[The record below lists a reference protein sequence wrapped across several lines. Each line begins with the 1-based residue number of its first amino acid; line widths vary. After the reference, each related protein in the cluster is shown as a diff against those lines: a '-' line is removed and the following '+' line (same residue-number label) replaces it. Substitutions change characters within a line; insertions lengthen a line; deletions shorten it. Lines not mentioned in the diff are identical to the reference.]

1 MLPKKYKKPA
11 LILGGLVLLVL
22 ILALFVRLYFT
33 GELIAAWIRPPL
45 EHYLHRNVTLAEAKV
60 GFRGF
65 SVKGL
70 EIRKE
75 GASTPLLKGEK
86 LELRWKFKEL
96 LKGRIV
102 IHTLV
107 FTRPEITI
115 VRQKDGSLNIADLL
129 PEITKAE
136 KTAPARKKHNRGPA
150 GVPLFITLLSMQDG
164 QLSFVDLSQQPQ
176 TTLKVS
182 NIRSR
187 LTDFSTSAP
196 IPFEIEGQVQ
206 GAEERSLAI
215 NGTYDL
221 AKNTLKGNV
230 NLQGIDLATLSPL
243 IASKP
248 FDLIHQGKLTMEA
261 SMAVEDF
268 DHFVTKGS
276 LTLSGLKIRKDKKL
290 TETLQIEAG
299 FRLDAVRSQ
308 QTLEIGNLDLE
319 LNGQKAKIQGILTQW
334 QQRPHLDFTLSS
346 HQIKLDE
353 LLALLPATPP
363 PTETSKADPGQPPA
377 QDKPLAES
385 VVPESGSESAS
396 PPVLTEPT
404 KKSEGTPEKSAVKT
418 ESAPGTDQ
426 SKEVLVEPVAPS
438 PAAAANLPSTVSQS
452 GPKPIPLDAQGE
464 IHLDWFLYNKLVVSD
479 VDCQLILQNG
489 KLRVEPLSASLYGGV
504 LRGSVKGDVESPG
517 PPFQSVVYAEN
528 ILLDEIIAVFWPQT
542 KGNWSGNVNLIS
554 RAEGIGTDLS
564 ALQSRIILNINEAD
578 FSGHPLFVKLA
589 ELFQAEDLQQLHF
602 SQVTARVLTSQGIA
616 TLKRL
621 HLVGPIVQAEG
632 TGTVGLLD
640 KKLDLRLSLQIRA
653 QYVGKIPPL
662 RDIATKIAD
671 KHGFVQLPLT
681 VTGTIDE
688 PVYGL
693 DQRWLNKTVKRLG
706 VKQGKKL
713 ENKQPAKQPATPP
726 AKPPLNQQKQKQL
739 KEGLEK
745 LVQ

>member
-11 LILGGLVLLVL
+11 LILGVLVL
-22 ILALFVRLYFT
+22 IVLILILFVRLYFT
-33 GELIAAWIRPPL
+33 GELLTAWITPPL
-45 EHYLHRNVTLAEAKV
+45 EHYLHRNVTFAEAKV

-65 SVKGL
+65 RVMGL

-75 GASTPLLKGEK
+75 GAHAPLLKGEK

-107 FTRPEITI
+107 FTRPEITL
-115 VRQKDGSLNIADLL
+115 VRQKDGALNIADLL
-129 PEITKAE
+129 PET
-136 KTAPARKKHNRGPA
+136 TAPARKKHNREPA
-150 GVPLFITLLSMQDG
+150 GVPLFIALLSMQDG

-176 TTLKVS
+176 ATLKVS

-230 NLQGIDLATLSPL
+230 NLQGIDLATLSPF

-248 FDLIHQGKLTMEA
+248 SDLIQQGKLTMEA
-261 SMAVEDF
+261 SMTAEDF
-268 DHFVTKGS
+268 DHFMIKGS
-276 LTLSGLKIRKDKKL
+276 LALSGLKIKKDEKL
-290 TETLQIEAG
+290 TDTLQIEAG
-299 FRLDAVRSQ
+299 FQLDAIRSQ

-334 QQRPHLDFTLSS
+334 QQRPHLDFTMNS

-353 LLALLPATPP
+353 LLALLPATPS

-377 QDKPLAES
+377 QDKPLTEN
-385 VVPESGSESAS
+385 VVPEPGSESGS

-404 KKSEGTPEKSAVKT
+404 KKSEGTPEKPEVKT

-426 SKEVLVEPVAPS
+426 SKEAPGEPVASS
-438 PAAAANLPSTVSQS
+438 PAAAANLPSKVSRS

-464 IHLDWFLYNKLVVSD
+464 IHLDWFLYNKLVVSN

-489 KLRVEPLSASLYGGV
+489 KLRVEPLSVSLYGGA
-504 LRGSVKGDVESPG
+504 LGGSVKGDVESPG
-517 PPFQSVVYAEN
+517 PPFQSAVYAEN
-528 ILLDEIIAVFWPQT
+528 ILLDEIIAAFWPQT
-542 KGNWSGNVNLIS
+542 KGSWSGNVNLIS
-554 RAEGIGTDLS
+554 RAEGSGADLS
-564 ALQSRIILNINEAD
+564 ALESRIYLNINEAD
-578 FSGHPLFVKLA
+578 FSGHPLFVKFA

-640 KKLDLRLSLQIRA
+640 QTLDLHLSLQIRA

-693 DQRWLNKTVKRLG
+693 DQRWLNKTAKRLG
-706 VKQGKKL
+706 VKQGQKL
-713 ENKQPAKQPATPP
+713 ENKQPAKQPV
-726 AKPPLNQQKQKQL
+726 KPPLNQQKQKQL

>member
-11 LILGGLVLLVL
+11 LILGGLVLIFFILV
-22 ILALFVRLYFT
+22 LFVRLYFT
-33 GELIAAWIRPPL
+33 GELIAAMITPPL

-65 SVKGL
+65 RVKGL

-75 GASTPLLKGEK
+75 GAHAPLLKGEK

-96 LKGRIV
+96 LKGRVV

-107 FTRPEITI
+107 FTRPEITL

-129 PEITKAE
+129 PEMAKAE
-136 KTAPARKKHNRGPA
+136 KTAPARKQHNRKPA
-150 GVPLFITLLSMQDG
+150 GVPLFITLLAMQDG

-176 TTLKVS
+176 ATLKVS
-182 NIRSR
+182 RIRSR

-206 GAEERSLAI
+206 GAEERSLII

-221 AKNTLKGNV
+221 AKDTLKSKV
-230 NLQGIDLATLSPL
+230 DLQGIDLAILSPFV
-243 IASKP
+243 ASNP
-248 FDLIHQGKLTMEA
+248 PDLIQQGKLTMEA
-261 SMAVEDF
+261 SIAAETF
-268 DHFVTKGS
+268 DHFLTQGS
-276 LTLSGLKIRKDKKL
+276 LALSGLKIKKDKKL
-290 TETLQIEAG
+290 TETLEIEAG
-299 FRLDAVRSQ
+299 FQLDAVRSQ
-308 QTLEIGNLDLE
+308 QTLEIGNLDLV
-319 LNGQKAKIQGILTQW
+319 LNGQKAKIQGIFTQW
-334 QQRPHLDFTLSS
+334 QQRPHLDFTLNSP
-346 HQIKLDE
+346 QIKLDE
-353 LLALLPATPP
+353 LLALFSGTPS
-363 PTETSKADPGQPPA
+363 PTEAPKADPGQPAA
-377 QDKPLAES
+377 QDKHLAEN

-404 KKSEGTPEKSAVKT
+404 KKSEGPPEKSEVKT
-418 ESAPGTDQ
+418 ETAPGTDQ
-426 SKEVLVEPVAPS
+426 SKEVPVEPVASS
-438 PAAAANLPSTVSQS
+438 PAAAANLPSTVGQS

-464 IHLDWFLYNKLVVSD
+464 IHLDWFLYNKLVVSN

-489 KLRVEPLSASLYGGV
+489 KLRVEPLSASLYGGA
-504 LRGSVKGDVESPG
+504 LGGSVKGDVESPG

-528 ILLDEIIAVFWPQT
+528 ILLDEIIATFLPQT
-542 KGNWSGNVNLIS
+542 KGSWSGNVNLIS
-554 RAEGIGTDLS
+554 RAEGSGADLS
-564 ALQSRIILNINEAD
+564 ALQSRIYLNINEAE

-589 ELFQAEDLQQLHF
+589 ELFQAEDLQQLRF

-616 TLKRL
+616 TLKRF

-632 TGTVGLLD
+632 TGTANLLD
-640 KKLDLRLSLQIRA
+640 KKLDLHLSLQIRA

-693 DQRWLNKTVKRLG
+693 DQRWLNKIDKRLG

-713 ENKQPAKQPATPP
+713 KKKQPGKQP

>member
-1 MLPKKYKKPA
+1 
-11 LILGGLVLLVL
+11 
-22 ILALFVRLYFT
+22 
-33 GELIAAWIRPPL
+33 
-45 EHYLHRNVTLAEAKV
+45 
-60 GFRGF
+60 
-65 SVKGL
+65 
-70 EIRKE
+70 
-75 GASTPLLKGEK
+75 
-86 LELRWKFKEL
+86 
-96 LKGRIV
+96 
-102 IHTLV
+102 
-107 FTRPEITI
+107 
-115 VRQKDGSLNIADLL
+115 
-129 PEITKAE
+129 
-136 KTAPARKKHNRGPA
+136 
-150 GVPLFITLLSMQDG
+150 MQDG

-176 TTLKVS
+176 ATLKVS
-182 NIRSR
+182 KIRSR
-187 LTDFSTSAP
+187 LTDFSTSGP

-230 NLQGIDLATLSPL
+230 KLQGIDLATLSPL
-243 IASKP
+243 IASIP
-248 FDLIHQGKLTMEA
+248 SDLIQQGKLTMEA
-261 SMAVEDF
+261 SMAAEDF
-268 DHFVTKGS
+268 DHFLTKGS
-276 LTLSGLKIRKDKKL
+276 LAISGLKIKKDEKL

-308 QTLEIGNLDLE
+308 QTLEIGNLDLV

-334 QQRPHLDFTLSS
+334 QQRPHLDFTMSS

-353 LLALLPATPP
+353 LLALLPATPS

-377 QDKPLAES
+377 QDKPLAEN
-385 VVPESGSESAS
+385 VVPEPGSESGS
-396 PPVLTEPT
+396 PPVLTDST
-404 KKSEGTPEKSAVKT
+404 KKSEGTPEKSEVKT

-426 SKEVLVEPVAPS
+426 SKEAPGEPVASS
-438 PAAAANLPSTVSQS
+438 PAAAANLPSKVSRS

-464 IHLDWFLYNKLVVSD
+464 IHLDWFLYNKLVVSN

-489 KLRVEPLSASLYGGV
+489 KLRVEPLSASLYGGA
-504 LRGSVKGDVESPG
+504 LGGSVKGDVESPG
-517 PPFQSVVYAEN
+517 PPFQSAVYAEN
-528 ILLDEIIAVFWPQT
+528 ILLDEIIAAFWPQT
-542 KGNWSGNVNLIS
+542 KGSWSGNVNLIS
-554 RAEGIGTDLS
+554 RAEGSGADLP
-564 ALQSRIILNINEAD
+564 ALESRIYLNINEAD

-589 ELFQAEDLQQLHF
+589 ELFQAENLQQLHF
-602 SQVTARVLTSQGIA
+602 SQVTARVFTSQGIA

-640 KKLDLRLSLQIRA
+640 QTLDLHLSLQIRA
-653 QYVGKIPPL
+653 QYVGKIPQL

-681 VTGTIDE
+681 VTGTIGE

-693 DQRWLNKTVKRLG
+693 DQRWLNKTAKRLG
-706 VKQGKKL
+706 VKQGKKFKK
-713 ENKQPAKQPATPP
+713 KQP

>member
-22 ILALFVRLYFT
+22 ILFLFVRLYFT
-33 GELIAAWIRPPL
+33 GELIAALITPPL

-65 SVKGL
+65 RVKGL
-70 EIRKE
+70 EIKKE
-75 GASTPLLKGEK
+75 GAHAPLLKGEK

-107 FTRPEITI
+107 FTRPEITL
-115 VRQKDGSLNIADLL
+115 VRQKDGAFNIADLL
-129 PEITKAE
+129 PEITEAE
-136 KTAPARKKHNRGPA
+136 NTAPARKKHNREPA
-150 GVPLFITLLSMQDG
+150 GVPLFITLLAMQDG

-176 TTLKVS
+176 ATLKVS
-182 NIRSR
+182 HIRSR
-187 LTDFSTSAP
+187 ITDFSTTAP

-206 GAEERSLAI
+206 GAEERSLII

-221 AKNTLKGNV
+221 AKDTLKGKV
-230 NLQGIDLATLSPL
+230 NLQGIDLAILSPFV
-243 IASKP
+243 ASNP
-248 FDLIHQGKLTMEA
+248 PDLIQQGKLTMEV
-261 SMAVEDF
+261 SMAAEAF
-268 DHFVTKGS
+268 DHFLTQGS
-276 LTLSGLKIRKDKKL
+276 LALSGLKIKKDKKL
-290 TETLQIEAG
+290 TETLEIEAG
-299 FRLDAVRSQ
+299 FQLDAVRSQ
-308 QTLEIGNLDLE
+308 QTLEIGNLDFV

-334 QQRPHLDFTLSS
+334 QQRPHLNFTLNSP
-346 HQIKLDE
+346 QIKLDE
-353 LLALLPATPP
+353 LLALFSGTPS
-363 PTETSKADPGQPPA
+363 PTEEPKADAGQQAA
-377 QDKPLAES
+377 QDKHLAEN
-385 VVPESGSESAS
+385 VVPETGSESTA
-396 PPVLTEPT
+396 PPVPTEPK
-404 KKSEGTPEKSAVKT
+404 KKSEGPPEKSEVKT
-418 ESAPGTDQ
+418 ETAPGTDQ
-426 SKEVLVEPVAPS
+426 SKEVPVQPVASS
-438 PAAAANLPSTVSQS
+438 PAAAANLPSTVSLS

-464 IHLDWFLYNKLVVSD
+464 IHLDWFLYNKLVVSN

-489 KLRVEPLSASLYGGV
+489 KLRVEPLSASLYGGA
-504 LRGSVKGDVESPG
+504 LGGSVKGDVESPG

-528 ILLDEIIAVFWPQT
+528 ILLDEIIATFLPQT
-542 KGNWSGNVNLIS
+542 KGSWSGNVNLIS
-554 RAEGIGTDLS
+554 RAEGSGADLS
-564 ALQSRIILNINEAD
+564 ALQSRIYLNINEAE

-589 ELFQAEDLQQLHF
+589 ELFQAEDLQQLRF

-616 TLKRL
+616 TLKRF

-632 TGTVGLLD
+632 TGTANLLD
-640 KKLDLRLSLQIRA
+640 KKLDLHLSLQIRA

-681 VTGTIDE
+681 VTGTFDE

-693 DQRWLNKTVKRLG
+693 DQRWLNKIAKRFG

-713 ENKQPAKQPATPP
+713 KKKQPAKQS

>member
-11 LILGGLVLLVL
+11 LILGVLVL
-22 ILALFVRLYFT
+22 IVLILILFVRLYFT
-33 GELIAAWIRPPL
+33 GELLTAWITPPL
-45 EHYLHRNVTLAEAKV
+45 EHYLHRNVTFAEAKV

-65 SVKGL
+65 RVKGL

-75 GASTPLLKGEK
+75 GAHAPLLKGEK

-107 FTRPEITI
+107 FTRPEITL
-115 VRQKDGSLNIADLL
+115 VRQKDGALNIADLL
-129 PEITKAE
+129 PET
-136 KTAPARKKHNRGPA
+136 TAPARKKHNREPA
-150 GVPLFITLLSMQDG
+150 GVPLFIALLSMQDG

-176 TTLKVS
+176 ATLKVS

-221 AKNTLKGNV
+221 AKNTLKGNI

-243 IASKP
+243 IASNHS
-248 FDLIHQGKLTMEA
+248 DLIQQGKLTMEA
-261 SMAVEDF
+261 SMTAEDF
-268 DHFVTKGS
+268 DHFLTKGS
-276 LTLSGLKIRKDKKL
+276 LALSGLKIKKDEKL
-290 TETLQIEAG
+290 TETLQIEVG
-299 FRLDAVRSQ
+299 FRLEAVRSQ
-308 QTLEIGNLDLE
+308 QTLEIGNLDLV

-334 QQRPHLDFTLSS
+334 QQRPHLDFTMSS

-353 LLALLPATPP
+353 LLALLPATPS

-377 QDKPLAES
+377 QDKPLAEN
-385 VVPESGSESAS
+385 VVPEPGSESAS

-404 KKSEGTPEKSAVKT
+404 KKSEGTPEKPEVKT

-426 SKEVLVEPVAPS
+426 SKEAPGEPVASS
-438 PAAAANLPSTVSQS
+438 PAAAANLPSKVSRS

-464 IHLDWFLYNKLVVSD
+464 IHLDWFLYNKLVVSN

-489 KLRVEPLSASLYGGV
+489 KLRVEPLSASLYGGA
-504 LRGSVKGDVESPG
+504 LGGSVKGDVESPG
-517 PPFQSVVYAEN
+517 PPFQSAVYAEN
-528 ILLDEIIAVFWPQT
+528 ILLDEIIAAFWPQT
-542 KGNWSGNVNLIS
+542 KGSWSGNVNLIS
-554 RAEGIGTDLS
+554 RAEGSGADLP
-564 ALQSRIILNINEAD
+564 ALESRIYLNINEAD
-578 FSGHPLFVKLA
+578 FSGHPLFVKFA

-602 SQVTARVLTSQGIA
+602 SQVTARVFTSQGIA

-632 TGTVGLLD
+632 TGTVGLLNQT
-640 KKLDLRLSLQIRA
+640 LDLHLSLQIRA

-693 DQRWLNKTVKRLG
+693 DQRWLNKIAKRLG

-713 ENKQPAKQPATPP
+713 KKKQP

>member
-1 MLPKKYKKPA
+1 MLPKQYKKPA
-11 LILGGLVLLVL
+11 LILGGLVLIGL
-22 ILALFVRLYFT
+22 ILILFVRLYFT

-65 SVKGL
+65 RVKGL

-75 GASTPLLKGEK
+75 GASAPLLKGEK

-96 LKGRIV
+96 LKGNIV

-107 FTRPEITI
+107 FTRPEITL

-129 PEITKAE
+129 PEKTNTE
-136 KTAPARKKHNRGPA
+136 KTAPARKSHNRVLA
-150 GVPLFITLLSMQDG
+150 GVPLFIALLSIQDG
-164 QLSFVDLSQQPQ
+164 QLSFVDLSQQPRS
-176 TTLKVS
+176 TLRVS

-187 LTDFSTSAP
+187 ITDFSTSAP
-196 IPFEIEGQVQ
+196 IPFELEGQVQ
-206 GAEERSLAI
+206 GADERSLTI

-221 AKNTLKGNV
+221 AKNTLKGDV
-230 NLQGIDLATLSPL
+230 NLQGVDLAALSPL
-243 IASKP
+243 INPS
-248 FDLIHQGKLTMEA
+248 DIIQQGKLTMEA
-261 SMAVEDF
+261 SMAAEGF

-276 LTLSGLKIRKDKKL
+276 LALSGLKIRKDKKL

-308 QTLEIGNLDLE
+308 QTLEIGNLELE

-346 HQIKLDE
+346 HQLKLDE
-353 LLALLPATPP
+353 LLALLPATPS
-363 PTETSKADPGQPPA
+363 PTETSKADPRQPPA
-377 QDKPLAES
+377 QDNFLAEN
-385 VVPESGSESAS
+385 VVQEPGSESAS
-396 PPVLTEPT
+396 PRVLTEPT
-404 KKSEGTPEKSAVKT
+404 KKSEGTLEKSAVKT
-418 ESAPGTDQ
+418 ESVLGTDQ
-426 SKEVLVEPVAPS
+426 SKEVPVEPVAPS
-438 PAAAANLPSTVSQS
+438 PAAAANLPSTGSQS

-464 IHLDWFLYNKLVVSD
+464 IHLDWFLYNKLVASN
-479 VDCQLILQNG
+479 VDCQFILQNG
-489 KLRVEPLSASLYGGV
+489 KLRVEPLSASLYGGA
-504 LRGSVKGDVESPG
+504 LGGSVKGDIESPG
-517 PPFQSVVYAEN
+517 PPFQSVVYTEN
-528 ILLDEIIAVFWPQT
+528 ILLDEIIAAFWPQS
-542 KGNWSGNVNLIS
+542 KGDWSGNVNLIS
-554 RAEGIGTDLS
+554 RAEGIGTDLP
-564 ALQSRIILNINEAD
+564 ALQSRTFLNINEAE
-578 FSGHPLFVKLA
+578 FSGHPLFVKLS
-589 ELFQAEDLQQLHF
+589 ELFQAEDLQQLRF

-632 TGTVGLLD
+632 TGTASLLD
-640 KKLDLRLSLQIRA
+640 KKLDLHLSLQIQA

-693 DQRWLNKTVKRLG
+693 DQRWLNETAKRLG
-706 VKQGKKL
+706 VKQGKNL
-713 ENKQPAKQPATPP
+713 ENKQP